1 MDTDATFVPYN
12 SSNDEE
18 DDKEGGMEVDSNAV
32 VVSSGRT
39 KKMDK
44 DLGENESATL
54 PTILVIDGN
63 VQLNRVIKKAVK
75 KNKRAARKQEQRA
88 NKLADAMDT
97 TSL

>member
-44 DLGENESATL
+44 DLGENESASL
-54 PTILVIDGN
+54 PTSLVIEGN
-63 VQLNRVIKKAVK
+63 VQLNRVI
-75 KNKRAARKQEQRA
+75 
-88 NKLADAMDT
+88 
-97 TSL
+97 